1 MCGAE
6 MKPWWISAAERC
18 PCWCERTDFLR
29 ARPSGSLW
37 LKECQTWMGCSKM
50 ELTTAAYGHLITVL
64 CRSVAARK
72 RFATL
77 SDVTGSNKCQFT
89 KKCESLWGI
98 TDSRGGGYV
107 YYNKRCAN
115 IITSIIIYNNKY
127 NKEFTITIEIYTEQ
141 RFSE

>member
-1 MCGAE
+1 
-6 MKPWWISAAERC
+6 
-18 PCWCERTDFLR
+18 
-29 ARPSGSLW
+29 
-37 LKECQTWMGCSKM
+37 M

-89 KKCESLWGI
+89 KKLKACEVLL
-98 TDSRGGGYV
+98 TPGGGYV